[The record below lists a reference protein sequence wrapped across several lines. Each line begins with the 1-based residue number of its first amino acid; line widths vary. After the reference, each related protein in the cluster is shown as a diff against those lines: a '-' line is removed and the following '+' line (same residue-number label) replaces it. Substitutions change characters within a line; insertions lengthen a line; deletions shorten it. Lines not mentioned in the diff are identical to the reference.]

1 MNTQKGTS
9 GKAIYDLKLQ
19 LGEEQQN
26 LKAKLEGKKKLL
38 RIWSKKNSVCRKHI
52 GVLKMGVVKEMKNK
66 ISEETQLQWLK
77 FKEIHKDQTLEGLLE
92 MC

>member
-1 MNTQKGTS
+1 
-9 GKAIYDLKLQ
+9 
-19 LGEEQQN
+19 
-26 LKAKLEGKKKLL
+26 
-38 RIWSKKNSVCRKHI
+38 
-52 GVLKMGVVKEMKNK
+52 MGVVKEMKNK